1 MQKDLIFYCW
11 THEASSSSVV
21 YRIVIYEAEAYIET
35 EEVKSWIDRWWT
47 LWRCCKQYMNH
58 TNSKMEWWWEWYEE
72 FDDEIYFDITE
83 ILDQYVD
90 DYPTYEW

>member
-1 MQKDLIFYCW
+1 MQKDLVFYCW
-11 THEASSSSVV
+11 THEASASSVV
-21 YRIVIYEAEAYIET
+21 YRIIIYEAHDYIET
-35 EEVKSWIDRWWT
+35 EEVISWLDRWWT

-58 TNSKMEWWWEWYEE
+58 NHSWPAWWWEWYEE

>member
-1 MQKDLIFYCW
+1 
-11 THEASSSSVV
+11 
-21 YRIVIYEAEAYIET
+21 
-35 EEVKSWIDRWWT
+35 
-47 LWRCCKQYMNH
+47 MNY
-58 TNSKMEWWWEWYEE
+58 TKPKMEWWWEWYEE